1 MAASMKEHQK
11 TTLGGFKGR
20 TEQVKGL
27 TAIFFCAL
35 LWSTSGLLIKLIPW
49 NPLVISG
56 SRSFI
61 AFIFILIVRLI
72 EKPKKFGKSKKLY
85 TVLGALSYGA
95 TMILFVLANKLTSS
109 ANVILLQ
116 YIAPVWAA
124 LLGWALIKERPHKE
138 HWVALG
144 AVAVGL
150 VLFFKDSIS
159 GRIGIPGADST
170 LDGGFNSLLG
180 NSIAVISG
188 ITFAL
193 YSVFMR
199 LEKDGRPEDTILIAH
214 LGTALFCLPFF
225 IQHPPV
231 VSPLAIGSIFA
242 LGIFQIGLAS
252 LLFAYGIRRVTAV
265 QSMLTAVVEPVMNP
279 VWVFLVTGEKP
290 SPATL
295 AGGTVILS
303 AVVLSSIWSNRRFS

>member
-1 MAASMKEHQK
+1 MKHNK
-11 TTLGGFKGR
+11 TTMLGRFTKR

-27 TAIFFCAL
+27 TAIFLCAL

-49 NPLVISG
+49 HPLVISG
-56 SRSFI
+56 SRSLVAFL
-61 AFIFILIVRLI
+61 FIFIVRI
-72 EKPKKFGKSKKLY
+72 IKKPKQFGESRKLY
-85 TVLGALSYGA
+85 TVLGAFSYGA

-124 LLGWALIKERPHKE
+124 LFGWLFIKEKPRKE
-138 HWVALG
+138 HWIALG

-150 VLFFKDSIS
+150 VIFFKDSVGLPAGNAEPDEKVKI
-159 GRIGIPGADST
+159 
-170 LDGGFNSLLG
+170 LLG
-180 NSIAVISG
+180 NIIAVISG

-214 LGTALFCLPFF
+214 LGTTLFCLPFF
-225 IQHPPV
+225 VVHPPTF
-231 VSPLAIGSIFA
+231 SAIA
-242 LGIFQIGLAS
+242 LGSVFGLGVFQIGLAS

-279 VWVFLVTGEKP
+279 VWVFLVTGEQP
-290 SPATL
+290 GPATV
-295 AGGTVILS
+295 AGGTVILT
-303 AVVLSSIWSNRRFS
+303 AVVLSSIWNNRRIS

>member
-1 MAASMKEHQK
+1 MNKYSISDMS
-11 TTLGGFKGR
+11 GR
-20 TEQVKGL
+20 PEQAKGL
-27 TAIFFCAL
+27 AAIFVCAL

-56 SRSFI
+56 SRSLI
-61 AFIFILIVRLI
+61 AFFFILAVRII
-72 EKPKKFGKSKKLY
+72 EKPKYVGKSKKRY
-85 TVLGALSYGA
+85 KILGALSYGA

-124 LLGWALIKERPHKE
+124 LLGWVLVKEKPRFE
-138 HWVALG
+138 HWVALA
-144 AVAVGL
+144 AVAIGL
-150 VLFFKDSIS
+150 VIFFKDSLFAS
-159 GRIGIPGADST
+159 FGLGGRVE
-170 LDGGFNSLLG
+170 SLNAILG
-180 NSIAVISG
+180 NSIAVLSG

-225 IQHPPV
+225 LLHPPQM
-231 VSPLAIGSIFA
+231 SPLAVSSIFG
-242 LGIFQIGLAS
+242 LGVFQIGLAS

-279 VWVFLVTGEKP
+279 VWVFFVTGERP
-290 SPATL
+290 GPATI
-295 AGGTVILS
+295 AGGAVILG
-303 AVVLSSIWSNRRFS
+303 AVIFSSIWSNKRT

>member
-1 MAASMKEHQK
+1 MKLIHHAGQSE
-11 TTLGGFKGR
+11 KG
-20 TEQVKGL
+20 KGI
-27 TAIFFCAL
+27 TAIALCAL

-49 NPLVISG
+49 NPLAISG
-56 SRSFI
+56 ARSFI
-61 AFIFILIVRLI
+61 AFLFILIVRFI
-72 EKPKKFGKSKKLY
+72 EKPKKFGNSRMLY
-85 TVLGALSYGA
+85 RILGAISYGA

-124 LLGWALIKERPHKE
+124 LLGWLLIGEKPKGA
-138 HWVALG
+138 HWAALG

-150 VLFFKDSIS
+150 VIFFKDSLFA
-159 GRIGIPGADST
+159 GPGTSVQNNDFRT
-170 LDGGFNSLLG
+170 ITG
-180 NSIAVISG
+180 NIIAIISG

-199 LEKDGRPEDTILIAH
+199 LEKDGRPEDTILFAH

-225 IQHPPV
+225 LIQPPRL
-231 VSPLAIGSIFA
+231 SPVALGSVLG

-265 QSMLTAVVEPVMNP
+265 QSMLIALIEPVMNP
-279 VWVFLVTGEKP
+279 VWVFLVTGERP
-290 SPATL
+290 GPATL
-295 AGGTVILS
+295 AGGTVILT
-303 AVVLSSIWSNRRFS
+303 AVVLSSIWSNKGAS

>member
-1 MAASMKEHQK
+1 MAASMKEQHQNR
-11 TTLGGFKGR
+11 LGGFQGR
-20 TEQVKGL
+20 TEQAKGL
-27 TAIFFCAL
+27 AAIFFCAL

-49 NPLVISG
+49 HPLVISG
-56 SRSFI
+56 ARSLI
-61 AFIFILIVRLI
+61 AFLFILIVRLI
-72 EKPKKFGKSKKLY
+72 EKPKKFGTSRRLY

-109 ANVILLQ
+109 ANAILLQ

-124 LLGWALIKERPHKE
+124 LLGWVFIKERPHTE
-138 HWVALG
+138 HWAALG

-150 VLFFKDSIS
+150 VIFFKDSIES
-159 GRIGIPGADST
+159 PVGSVPM
-170 LDGGFNSLLG
+170 DGGVNTPLLG
-180 NSIAVISG
+180 NIIAVISG

-214 LGTALFCLPFF
+214 LGTALFCIPLF
-225 IQHPPV
+225 IAHPPAI
-231 VSPLAIGSIFA
+231 SPIALASVLG

-252 LLFAYGIRRVTAV
+252 LFFAYGIRRITAV

-290 SPATL
+290 TQATL
-295 AGGTVILS
+295 TGGTVILT
-303 AVVLSSIWSNRRFS
+303 AVVLSSIWSNRRAS

>member
-1 MAASMKEHQK
+1 MNQQRS
-11 TTLGGFKGR
+11 TTRVPNIQGRPEQAKG
-20 TEQVKGL
+20 V

-49 NPLVISG
+49 HPLVISG

-61 AFIFILIVRLI
+61 AFLFILAVRFI
-72 EKPKKFGKSKKLY
+72 QKPKQFGKSRVLY

-124 LLGWALIKERPHKE
+124 LLGWAFVKEKPRTE
-138 HWVALG
+138 HWLALG
-144 AVAVGL
+144 AVALGL
-150 VLFFKDSIS
+150 VIFFKDSIL
-159 GRIGIPGADST
+159 PGQGTMNLKGDIKP
-170 LDGGFNSLLG
+170 LLG
-180 NSIAVISG
+180 NLIAVISG
-188 ITFAL
+188 VTFAL

-199 LEKDGRPEDTILIAH
+199 LEKDGRPEDTILVAH
-214 LGTALFCLPFF
+214 LGTAIFCLPFAV
-225 IQHPPV
+225 QHPPTL
-231 VSPLAIGSIFA
+231 SPIA
-242 LGIFQIGLAS
+242 LGSVFGLGVFQIGLAS

-279 VWVFLVTGEKP
+279 VWVFLVTGEQP
-290 SPATL
+290 GPATL
-295 AGGTVILS
+295 AGGTVILT
-303 AVVLSSIWSNRRFS
+303 AVVLSSIWSNRKTA

>member
-1 MAASMKEHQK
+1 MNNS
-11 TTLGGFKGR
+11 
-20 TEQVKGL
+20 TEQRKGL
-27 TAIFFCAL
+27 LAIFVCAL

-49 NPLVISG
+49 HPLVISG

-61 AFIFILIVRLI
+61 AFLFILLVRII
-72 EKPKKFGKSKKLY
+72 EKPKRFGKTRKLY
-85 TVLGALSYGA
+85 KILGALSYGV

-109 ANVILLQ
+109 ANAILLQ

-124 LLGWALIKERPHKE
+124 LLGWALVKEKPRTE

-150 VLFFKDSIS
+150 IIFFKDSLVAGPGMPGAVGGPRSVLGDIIALIS
-159 GRIGIPGADST
+159 G
-170 LDGGFNSLLG
+170 L
-180 NSIAVISG
+180 
-188 ITFAL
+188 TFAL

-214 LGTALFCLPFF
+214 FGTALFCLPLFF
-225 IQHPPV
+225 LYPPTI
-231 VSPLAIGSIFA
+231 SPVALTSILG

-252 LLFAYGIRRVTAV
+252 LFFAYGIRRVTAV

-279 VWVFLVTGEKP
+279 VWVFLVTAERPGQ
-290 SPATL
+290 ATL
-295 AGGTVILS
+295 AGGAVILS
-303 AVVLSSIWSNRRFS
+303 AVILSSIWSNRKT

>member
-1 MAASMKEHQK
+1 MAASLKNQHIPGRQEQ
-11 TTLGGFKGR
+11 GKGI
-20 TEQVKGL
+20 

-49 NPLVISG
+49 HPLVISG

-61 AFIFILIVRLI
+61 AFLFILVVRFI
-72 EKPKKFGKSKKLY
+72 QKPTHFGKRRKLY

-124 LLGWALIKERPHKE
+124 LLGWLFIKEKPRKE
-138 HWVALG
+138 HWLALG

-150 VLFFKDSIS
+150 MIFFKDSIVS
-159 GRIGIPGADST
+159 GQGTPVIQGDIKP
-170 LDGGFNSLLG
+170 LLG
-180 NSIAVISG
+180 NIIAVISG

-214 LGTALFCLPFF
+214 LGTAIFCLPFF
-225 IQHPPV
+225 ILHPPTL
-231 VSPLAIGSIFA
+231 SAITLGSVFG
-242 LGIFQIGLAS
+242 LGVFQIGLAS

-265 QSMLTAVVEPVMNP
+265 QSMLTAVIEPVMNP
-279 VWVFLVTGEKP
+279 VWVFLATGEHP
-290 SPATL
+290 GPATL
-295 AGGTVILS
+295 AGGTVILT
-303 AVVLSSIWSNRRFS
+303 AVVLSSIWSNRKAKT